1 MQARN
6 VTPRSL
12 NSVNVSQTLNKYS
25 RRNLV
30 RLPSG
35 GIWIVLVSLTV
46 FLLAACGS
54 DSDDGAAVLAAS
66 SSGGAARSADAAPDF
81 ELALF
86 ETENYAKGEVLRL
99 SDLVGKPVVLN
110 NWFPS
115 CPPCVAEIPDL
126 EAAFQAHKGEVEFI
140 GVQNMGLDTAEDGQ
154 AFINE
159 MGVTYAI
166 GPDNNPNNDGDIF
179 ISYKVTGFPTTLFLN
194 RDQEIVRKWTGLL
207 NAEKLEEF
215 VQELLE

>member
-1 MQARN
+1 M
-6 VTPRSL
+6 
-12 NSVNVSQTLNKYS
+12 
-25 RRNLV
+25 
-30 RLPSG
+30 
-35 GIWIVLVSLTV
+35 VSLTA
-46 FLLAACGS
+46 FLIAACGS
-54 DSDDGAAVLAAS
+54 DSDDGAAVPAAS
-66 SSGGAARSADAAPDF
+66 SSGRAARSADAAPDF

-86 ETENYAKGEVLRL
+86 ETENYAKGQVLRL
-99 SDLVGKPVVLN
+99 SDLAGKPVVLN
-110 NWFPS
+110 HWFPS
-115 CPPCVAEIPDL
+115 CPPCVAEMPDL

-159 MGVTYAI
+159 IGVTYAI
-166 GPDNNPNNDGDIF
+166 GPDDNPNNDRDIF